1 MTSASTGIP
10 AALRS
15 ALRKRDSRGGFTLLE
30 ALVALALLLTFA
42 TTLTPLLYQ
51 ARRIMDYADRRVAAD
66 KVLRSILAAPVDRA
80 GLANLSR
87 EGETA
92 GLQWQMT
99 VQPMAA
105 PTLPVK
111 PSKAKPKSTDKSTG
125 DADQKKPH
133 QDADWATYLVSATVT
148 YAPGRT
154 VSAETVRLGTAE

>member
-1 MTSASTGIP
+1 MTSASIGTP

-15 ALRKRDSRGGFTLLE
+15 RLRNRNSRGGFTLLE

-51 ARRIMDYADRRVAAD
+51 ARRIMDGADRRVAAD
-66 KVLRSILAAPVDRA
+66 MVLRSVLAAPVDRA
-80 GLANLSR
+80 SLANLSR
-87 EGETA
+87 EGETG

-105 PTLPVK
+105 PALPVQPAK
-111 PSKAKPKSTDKSTG
+111 TKPKS
-125 DADQKKPH
+125 ADNASQKAP
-133 QDADWATYLVSATVT
+133 QQEADWASYLVSATVT

-154 VSAETVRLGTAE
+154 LSAETVRLGKAE